1 MAVIRATQLSSG
13 GRIGALASV
22 LLAGTAM
29 LVSAAVASAA
39 PPFPDG
45 ATATPLVGSVIVANC
60 ATTPAMVG
68 GRATLGGVTV
78 GDPAGGR
85 CTTRAAAADGLYS
98 NVAGPLSLR
107 FSADC
112 DSGSGA
118 TGGGVEVPAGASVG
132 GVLLSSRMVVTG
144 STGVVYRSGRRAALN
159 VVSTTATSVTRSAIV
174 YEDGTIVG
182 RVVCGSP

>member
-1 MAVIRATQLSSG
+1 MAVIPATQLSSG
-13 GRIGALASV
+13 RRIGALASV
-22 LLAGTAM
+22 LLAGTTM
-29 LVSAAVASAA
+29 LVSATVASAA

-45 ATATPLVGSVIVANC
+45 TTATPLVGSGIVANC
-60 ATTPAMVG
+60 ATRPTVVG

-85 CTTRAAAADGLYS
+85 CTTRSAAADGLYS
-98 NVAGPLSLR
+98 NIAGPLSLR
-107 FSADC
+107 FSAVC
-112 DSGSGA
+112 ESGTGA
-118 TGGGVEVPAGASVG
+118 TAGGVEVPAGASVG

-174 YEDGTIVG
+174 YENGTIVG